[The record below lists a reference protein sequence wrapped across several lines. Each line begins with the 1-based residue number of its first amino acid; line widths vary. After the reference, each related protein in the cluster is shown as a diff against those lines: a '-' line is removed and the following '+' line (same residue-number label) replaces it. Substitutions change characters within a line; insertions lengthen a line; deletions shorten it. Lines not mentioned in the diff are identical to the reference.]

1 MTRTRVLITGACGF
15 SAKVL
20 IQHLLKETKYLI
32 YATDIRLTDEF
43 YKDYV
48 LSGVVEDFFIAD
60 LRDKES
66 LIKPVHGCKIVFHT
80 ASIFDYT
87 ADAKILDAVNV
98 RGTLNLLSVCCGEF
112 VKKVVLWSS
121 LAVYGIPTKEGYD
134 FPITEDQDLSPNIK
148 GRYDKSKRYQEHY
161 ALKYLDTLKEDGS
174 TVPELTIIRLAPL
187 YGPGTYY
194 GAYIFMKYVQQ
205 HSLAG
210 VPRNVQ
216 KKSLPLIHVDDVARA
231 AIHLS
236 EIGKYDGECYNVVDD
251 NTLNMLESIRWIA
264 FLTDNEIEILP
275 PTPLV
280 ILKPIFKLL
289 AKLSLHKAKKV
300 KTETGKMPVPK
311 LETDTLSYMFGNF
324 DFSNEKLKSTGFKL
338 KYPDRRHTLIDV
350 IDWYNENGWYQP
362 RH

>member
-1 MTRTRVLITGACGF
+1 MTRTRVLVTGACGF

-20 IQHLLKETKYLI
+20 IQQLLEEAKYLI
-32 YATDIRLTDEF
+32 YATDIRLTDDF

-48 LSGVVEDFFIAD
+48 LSGVVEDFNIAD
-60 LRDKES
+60 LTDKES
-66 LIKPVHGCKIVFHT
+66 LKKPVHGCSIVFHT
-80 ASIFDYT
+80 ASIFDYST
-87 ADAKILDAVNV
+87 GSNMLYNVNV
-98 RGTLNLLSVCCGEF
+98 QGTSNLLSVCAEKK

-121 LAVYGIPTKEGYD
+121 LAVYGVPTKNGYD
-134 FPITEDQDLSPNIK
+134 FPVTEDQPLSPNIK

-161 ALKYLDTLKEDGS
+161 SLNYLDTLKQDGS
-174 TVPELTIIRLAPL
+174 TEPELTIIRPAPL

-210 VPRNVQ
+210 IPRNVQ

-236 EIGKYDGECYNVVDD
+236 EVGKYDGECYNVVDD
-251 NTLNMLESIRWIA
+251 NTLNMLETMRWIA

-275 PTPLV
+275 PTPLA
-280 ILKPIFKLL
+280 ILKPIFKLV
-289 AKLSLHKAKKV
+289 AKLSLRKAKKI
-300 KTETGKMPVPK
+300 KAETGKMPVPK